1 MNTFLDFLSDNTFF
15 AIFSGVIIVLVLAF
29 IVTLV
34 KGKKSEQKPI
44 EDVSEENYFNEQI
57 TTDNYANNINNES
70 YTTNEFEANMMGSN
84 SPDTGYQAAFTNYVP
99 DLNEET
105 SVNMEIP
112 QITSNV
118 LEEVSY
124 SEPVFPDVQEMT
136 ETPAIEEAVPEI
148 QEVKNPE
155 VSNDIVIP
163 SVNEEKEVVDNIF
176 PDFVNKE
183 ETVSVEPIDASSSDD
198 DIELPLP
205 ITESPEL
212 AFAAIP
218 SEDTSINEDIKFES
232 DADYDIEKTEIFD
245 FPDFSK
251 TEIDSEKAL
260 VDIEKVV
267 LEAAN
272 KYIESVMKS

>member
-34 KGKKSEQKPI
+34 KGKKDFQKPI
-44 EDVSEENYFNEQI
+44 EDVSEDNYTNEQV
-57 TTDNYANNINNES
+57 TNENISNISNTG
-70 YTTNEFEANMMGSN
+70 YPVNEFETNMMGSN

-99 DLNEET
+99 DLNESESSNT
-105 SVNMEIP
+105 EIP
-112 QITSNV
+112 SLMQDNAV
-118 LEEVSY
+118 EEVPY
-124 SEPVFPDVQEMT
+124 QEPIFPDVQELT
-136 ETPAIEEAVPEI
+136 ETPAVEMPIIPEVKEMPEAV
-148 QEVKNPE
+148 
-155 VSNDIVIP
+155 SNIIMP
-163 SVNEEKEVVDNIF
+163 SINEEKEVVDNIF
-176 PDFVNKE
+176 PDFVSKE
-183 ETVSVEPIDASSSDD
+183 DTVSVEPIEVSSNDD

-205 ITESPEL
+205 ITETPEL
-212 AFAAIP
+212 AFAAMP
-218 SEDTSINEDIKFES
+218 SEDTSINEEIKFETT
-232 DADYDIEKTEIFD
+232 DDYDIEKTEIFD